1 MSRTSVYY
9 AFDYIFS
16 LGVFGFLWFIVN
28 LIISVFALAS
38 GSGTL
43 QDFAR
48 YMWYGSLLI
57 FLIFG
62 PFWFFNKLKDWRN
75 PPAGE

>member
-16 LGVFGFLWFIVN
+16 LAVFGFLWFILNV
-28 LIISVFALAS
+28 IISVFAVVN
-38 GSGTL
+38 GSSIL

-62 PFWFFNKLKDWRN
+62 PFWFFNKLKDWKN
-75 PPAGE
+75 PPGA